1 MKEYKKRKYKIEYLD
16 QFGDYIYI
24 EDDNDL
30 MFAYQYALLN
40 R

>member
-1 MKEYKKRKYKIEYLD
+1 MKEYKKRISKIEYLD

-30 MFAYQYALLN
+30 MFAYQYAHQN